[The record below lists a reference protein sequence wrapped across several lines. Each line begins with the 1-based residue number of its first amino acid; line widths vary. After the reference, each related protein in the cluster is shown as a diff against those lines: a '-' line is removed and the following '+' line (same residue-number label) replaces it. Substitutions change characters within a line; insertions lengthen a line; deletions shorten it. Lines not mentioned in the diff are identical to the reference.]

1 MPRITLESTRR
12 ENESQWHLLGAIIT
26 LLEAMVTADPNL
38 KENVG
43 VQFCL
48 NEVKTMHSAF
58 VGEDENEVTGEQ
70 NMEG

>member
-1 MPRITLESTRR
+1 
-12 ENESQWHLLGAIIT
+12 
-26 LLEAMVTADPNL
+26 MVTADPNL

-58 VGEDENEVTGEQ
+58 VGEYDNEVTGEQ